1 MEISLKGK
9 TAIVTGAGRG
19 IGRAVARMLAQCGA
33 NIVINDI
40 PGSQDALDAQKE
52 LEQMGA
58 KTLVCLGDVR
68 SYADAEKMVK
78 ETLDKFKSV
87 DILVNNAGITRDGLL
102 MRMSEAD
109 WDDVLDINLKGAF
122 NTTKAVIRPMS
133 KQKGGAIV
141 NMASIVGV
149 TGNAGQVNYASSK
162 AGLIG
167 LTKSVAKEYASRNI
181 RVNAVAP
188 GFIKSKMTDVL
199 SEEVKESYF
208 KSIPLG
214 RFGEA
219 EDIAKTVLYLVS
231 DLSLYIT
238 GQVIHIDGGLVM

>member
-52 LEQMGA
+52 FEELGVG
-58 KTLVCLGDVR
+58 TLVCLGDVR
-68 SYADAEKMVK
+68 SFSDAEKMVK

-109 WDDVLDINLKGAF
+109 WDDVLDINLK
-122 NTTKAVIRPMS
+122 
-133 KQKGGAIV
+133 
-141 NMASIVGV
+141 
-149 TGNAGQVNYASSK
+149 
-162 AGLIG
+162 
-167 LTKSVAKEYASRNI
+167 
-181 RVNAVAP
+181 
-188 GFIKSKMTDVL
+188 
-199 SEEVKESYF
+199 
-208 KSIPLG
+208 
-214 RFGEA
+214 
-219 EDIAKTVLYLVS
+219 
-231 DLSLYIT
+231 LSL
-238 GQVIHIDGGLVM
+238 IHILSVIFVRNDLENIGEGAV

>member
-52 LEQMGA
+52 FEELGVG
-58 KTLVCLGDVR
+58 TLVCLGDVR
-68 SYADAEKMVK
+68 SFSDAEKMVG

-122 NTTKAVIRPMS
+122 NVTKAAIRPMA
-133 KQKGGAIV
+133 KQKNGAIV
-141 NMASIVGV
+141 NMASVVGV
-149 TGNAGQVNYASSK
+149 MGNAGQVNYASSK

-167 LTKSVAKEYASRNI
+167 LTKSVAKEYASRGI

-199 SEEVKESYF
+199 PDEVKESYL

-214 RFGEA
+214 RFGDA

-231 DLSLYIT
+231 DLSVYIT

>member
-52 LEQMGA
+52 FEELGVG
-58 KTLVCLGDVR
+58 TLTCLGDVR
-68 SYADAEKMVK
+68 SFSDAEKMAR
-78 ETLDKFKSV
+78 ETLDKFKSI

-122 NTTKAVIRPMS
+122 NVTKAVIRPMS
-133 KQKGGAIV
+133 KQKSGAIV
-141 NMASIVGV
+141 NMASVVGV
-149 TGNAGQVNYASSK
+149 MGNAGQVNYASSK

-188 GFIKSKMTDVL
+188 GFIQSKMTDVL
-199 SEEVKESYF
+199 PDEVKESYF

-214 RFGEA
+214 RFGDA

-231 DLSLYIT
+231 DLSVYIT